1 MISLQKHSKNSF
13 ILSLLLTGCA
23 SATRMAE
30 NTSQN
35 QTESTKIAQGSSA
48 SESSSL
54 GLEEFYQDDPFE
66 DGLLLDDD
74 SDLDAS
80 SGPVDESL
88 IGDSESS
95 QDDRDFCRDDV
106 YAKHLIGKYNE
117 IKTPAEKITPKNKT
131 KKTNKRRIRFKPDG
145 DYAAQSFARD
155 RMNGPIAPYF
165 GSIPV
170 VVNNRVDYWVQYYK
184 TSGRKEF
191 LKWLIRGE
199 GLKDKVKPIL
209 HDGGVPIEFYYLA
222 MVESGFNTGAKSR
235 ARATGTW
242 QFMRGTAQLYG
253 LKVNHWVDER
263 LDPVKSTIAAAN
275 YLRDLYA
282 ELGDWYLAMA
292 AYNAGPGKIRSAIR
306 RSGSRDFWRVAE
318 TKHIARETA
327 NYVPKVLAAVL
338 LASDPK
344 GHGFDFQAD
353 HVEPFPDAEVLVT
366 KPVQLDEIASKLGTS
381 RRQLALW
388 NPELI
393 RNITP
398 PSRKGYKLRL
408 STALAEKW
416 ESVQNQIAA
425 VEITDVQ
432 THTIR
437 KGETLSRLARLYKVS
452 IRDIRAV
459 NPDLSADRLRPGKT
473 VAIPVPGISQR
484 QAGLRVQ

>member
-1 MISLQKHSKNSF
+1 
-13 ILSLLLTGCA
+13 
-23 SATRMAE
+23 
-30 NTSQN
+30 
-35 QTESTKIAQGSSA
+35 
-48 SESSSL
+48 
-54 GLEEFYQDDPFE
+54 
-66 DGLLLDDD
+66 
-74 SDLDAS
+74 
-80 SGPVDESL
+80 
-88 IGDSESS
+88 
-95 QDDRDFCRDDV
+95 
-106 YAKHLIGKYNE
+106 
-117 IKTPAEKITPKNKT
+117 
-131 KKTNKRRIRFKPDG
+131 
-145 DYAAQSFARD
+145 
-155 RMNGPIAPYF
+155 MNGQISPYF

-170 VVNNRVDYWVQYYK
+170 VVNNRVDYWVQYFK

-306 RSGSRDFWRVAE
+306 RAGTRDFWQLAE
-318 TKHIARETA
+318 SRHIARETA

-344 GHGFDFQAD
+344 GHGFDFQTDTAKAL
-353 HVEPFPDAEVLVT
+353 PDAEVLVT
-366 KPVQLDEIASKLGTS
+366 KPVQLAEIASKLGTTKKQIS
-381 RRQLALW
+381 LW

-393 RNITP
+393 RSITP
-398 PSRKGYKLRL
+398 PGRKGYKLRL
-408 STALAEKW
+408 PLALAEKW
-416 ESVQNQIAA
+416 ENIQNDLAT
-425 VEITDVQ
+425 VELTDVQ

-437 KGETLSRLARLYKVS
+437 KGETLSRLARQYKVRV
-452 IRDIRAV
+452 RDIRAV
-459 NPDLSADRLRPGKT
+459 NPELSAERLKPGKT
-473 VAIPVPGISQR
+473 LAIPVPGIAQR
-484 QAGLRVQ
+484 

>member
-1 MISLQKHSKNSF
+1 MIFSLKPTSLSL
-13 ILSLLLTGCA
+13 ILLLLLTGCA
-23 SATRMAE
+23 SATRLADH
-30 NTSQN
+30 TSSN
-35 QTESTKIAQGSSA
+35 QTESQKTSEATPS

-54 GLEEFYQDDPFE
+54 ALEEFYKEDPFE
-66 DGLLLDDD
+66 EGVLLDDD
-74 SDLDAS
+74 SD
-80 SGPVDESL
+80 
-88 IGDSESS
+88 IESS
-95 QDDRDFCRDDV
+95 PGVYDEIAIDDSSSDEDDRDFCRDDI
-106 YAKHLIGKYNE
+106 YAQHLIRKFNE
-117 IKTPAEKITPKNKT
+117 NKVATEKSRPTIKQ
-131 KKTNKRRIRFKPDG
+131 KKRKQRKLRFKPEG
-145 DYAAQSFARD
+145 DYSAQSFARD

-170 VVNNRVDYWVQYYK
+170 VVNNRVDYWVQYFK

-263 LDPVKSTIAAAN
+263 LDPVKSTIAASN

-306 RSGSRDFWRVAE
+306 RAGTRDFWQLAE

-338 LASDPK
+338 LANDPK
-344 GHGFDFQAD
+344 GHGFDIQAD
-353 HVEPFPDAEVLVT
+353 VVENFPDAEVLVT
-366 KPVQLDEIASKLGTS
+366 KPVQLDDIASKLGTT
-381 RRQLALW
+381 RRQIALW

-398 PSRKGYKLRL
+398 PSRRGYKLRL
-408 STALAEKW
+408 PLVLAEKW
-416 ESVQNQIAA
+416 ESIQNQLAS

-437 KGETLSRLARLYKVS
+437 KGETLSRLARLYKVRV
-452 IRDIRAV
+452 RDIRAV
-459 NPDLSADRLRPGKT
+459 NPDLSAERLKPGKKL
-473 VAIPVPGISQR
+473 AIPVPGIAQR
-484 QAGLRVQ
+484 